1 MSAEKADYSSNE
13 HNSWIRGL
21 DFYNQE
27 LSILTERLQEIANN
41 NTSDEALQG
50 VENFQ
55 DQFMIHQKKIDE
67 LQSDIHQFINS
78 LANQLEAKG
87 KVNKECLSEKMRL
100 RETYVTEEKL
110 FNEMRH
116 EFYRFAEEWM

>member
-1 MSAEKADYSSNE
+1 MSSKKVAYNSNE

-21 DFYNQE
+21 EFYNQE
-27 LSILTERLQEIANN
+27 LGFLTERLQEIAAD

-55 DQFMIHQKKIDE
+55 DQFIIHQKAIDD
-67 LQSDIHQFINS
+67 LQNNIHQFLNGI
-78 LANQLEAKG
+78 ANQIERTDLVDEK
-87 KVNKECLSEKMRL
+87 CLGEWSKL
-100 RETYVTEEKL
+100 RDDYQTEEKI

-116 EFYRFAEEWM
+116 EFYRFAEKWM

>member
-1 MSAEKADYSSNE
+1 MTAKKVEYNSNE
-13 HNSWIRGL
+13 HNAWIRGL

-27 LSILTERLQEIANN
+27 LGFLTERLQEIASD
-41 NTSDEALQG
+41 NTKDEVLQE

-55 DQFMIHQKKIDE
+55 DQFIIHQRYIDD
-67 LQSDIHQFINS
+67 LKNDIHQFLNGV
-78 LANQLEAKG
+78 ANQIESTGFVDERCLAEKAK
-87 KVNKECLSEKMRL
+87 L
-100 RETYVTEEKL
+100 REKYISEEKL